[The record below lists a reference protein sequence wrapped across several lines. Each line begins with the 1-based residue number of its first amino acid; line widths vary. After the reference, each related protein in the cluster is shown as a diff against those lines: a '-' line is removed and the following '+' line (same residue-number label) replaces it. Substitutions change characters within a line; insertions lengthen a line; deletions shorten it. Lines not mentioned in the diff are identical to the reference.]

1 MIRLRTGPSEMS
13 EVTEAA
19 IIDGSEGGGAAD
31 KGFLLAM
38 VERVFGGFVG
48 ELGR

>member
-19 IIDGSEGGGAAD
+19 IIEGSEGGAAA

-38 VERVFGGFVG
+38 VERVFGGFVR